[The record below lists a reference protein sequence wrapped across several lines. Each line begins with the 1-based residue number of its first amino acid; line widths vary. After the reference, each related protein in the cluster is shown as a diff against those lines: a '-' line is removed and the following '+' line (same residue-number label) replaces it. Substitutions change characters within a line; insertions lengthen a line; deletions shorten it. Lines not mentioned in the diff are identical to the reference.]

1 MSLAALREMLDE
13 HGLAD
18 EVEALAPLAH
28 LEVALVP
35 DDGATV
41 TRLGGAP
48 DVPPGFAWPCHRWP
62 RAEVAG
68 WPDYALADLARARAA
83 GQVADDGDDV
93 VVMPLSYLATID
105 LAALRACHADARLPA
120 TGRLLLFASV
130 ATDVPDARF
139 AKRVAAAV
147 IHVDAAM
154 ALTPMAQPPT
164 CDPFPPTT
172 IGLRPAPRLDLAL
185 TFEDEQ
191 ALLAR
196 LTDDRQRAGVRA
208 ALTRSHALLPAPA
221 DELAGPMPPPGWVAL
236 ARLVDDPAAGFT
248 VGDAS
253 WLTFAIPE
261 ADLAAGRWA
270 AACASVFIG

>member
-1 MSLAALREMLDE
+1 MPLAVLREMLDE

-18 EVEALAPLAH
+18 HAEALAPFAH

-48 DVPPGFAWPCHRWP
+48 DVPAGFAWPCHRWP
-62 RAEVAG
+62 QAEVAG

-93 VVMPLSYLATID
+93 VMPLSYLATID
-105 LAALRACHADARLPA
+105 LAAVRPCHPDARLPA

-130 ATDVPDARF
+130 ATDIADARF

-147 IHVDAAM
+147 IHVDVDPAT
-154 ALTPMAQPPT
+154 LTPMAQPPT
-164 CDPFPPTT
+164 CDPFPPTA
-172 IGLRPAPRLDLAL
+172 IGLRPAPRLDLSL
-185 TFEDEQ
+185 SFEDEQ

-208 ALTRSHALLPAPA
+208 ALTRSHALLPAAA

-236 ARLVDDPAAGFT
+236 ARLVDDPTAGFT

-253 WLTFAIPE
+253 WLTFAIP
-261 ADLAAGRWA
+261 APDLAAGRWA